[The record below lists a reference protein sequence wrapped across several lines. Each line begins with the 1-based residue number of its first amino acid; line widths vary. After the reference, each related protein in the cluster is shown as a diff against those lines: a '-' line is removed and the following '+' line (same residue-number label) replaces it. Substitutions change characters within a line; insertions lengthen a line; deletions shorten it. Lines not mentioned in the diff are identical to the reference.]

1 MSNSH
6 DKLNELTE
14 ELCIVKESNLS
25 WDCGRVRESENR
37 IKKEGLKEE
46 QNW

>member
-1 MSNSH
+1 VSNSH

-25 WDCGRVRESENR
+25 WDCGRVRELENR
-37 IKKEGLKEE
+37 IMKEGLKEE